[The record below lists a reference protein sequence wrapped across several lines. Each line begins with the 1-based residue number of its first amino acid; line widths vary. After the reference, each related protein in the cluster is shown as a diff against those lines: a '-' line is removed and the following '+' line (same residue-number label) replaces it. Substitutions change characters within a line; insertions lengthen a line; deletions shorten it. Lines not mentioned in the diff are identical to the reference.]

1 MVNFEAMQRV
11 REIAKRDAVVFMPT
25 HRTYVDFLLISLLC
39 YDQNLKLPAICA
51 GADFLSS
58 KFVGEALRRC
68 GAFFIRRSFGSVS
81 FNFCKGLLQFQPQFI
96 FKRKLTKSTK
106 RQKSHL
112 HATSVHTL
120 RKALC
125 SL

>member
-1 MVNFEAMQRV
+1 MVNLNALK
-11 REIAKRDAVVFMPT
+11 EIRKITTKSPVVFMPT

-39 YDQNLKLPAICA
+39 YDQNIKLPAICA

-81 FNFCKGLLQFQPQFI
+81 RI
-96 FKRKLTKSTK
+96 
-106 RQKSHL
+106 SHL
-112 HATSVHTL
+112 NNLV
-120 RKALC
+120 
-125 SL
+125 